1 MNNPIISRRDLG
13 RGAAVVAVLL
23 AGACGSDTPNGGG
36 ATGESNGQGADSG
49 GRLTLAYNSDGPHK
63 AWVEAVCNSVSNTL
77 GISMEPLPFPQ
88 FSELRQQISDHEIV
102 GAFRSGWQADY
113 PSMGDFL
120 GSPYQTNGGSNDAE
134 YSSAAFDD
142 LLARAA
148 STTDE
153 AAALGFYEQAQ
164 EQLLADLPVIP
175 LWYQNGFGGYSKNVS
190 DVTMDWHAVPCYD
203 SITTTASDGVVRA
216 NGTEPQNP
224 LIPSNTNETG
234 GGRIVDLLFAG
245 LVSYTSDGSV
255 KNEVAESI
263 ETSDNQNFTVKI
275 KDGWTFS
282 DGTPVTADSFIKAWN
297 YGALLSNA
305 QLSSYFYELIEGY
318 SAETDSELTGLAKV
332 DDLTF
337 TIKLTAPASDFAKRL
352 GYAAYYP
359 LPESA
364 YADMEAFGQAP
375 IGNGPYTLSSWE
387 HDSQAVLVKSPSYQG
402 VRSAKNEGV
411 TFTFYTDY
419 GSAYNDLLADA
430 VDVLDAI
437 PDSALSSFKSELGDR
452 AINQPGAV
460 IQCFAIN
467 VNSEHWK
474 MDDEGRARRAALSRA
489 IDRKQICDTLY
500 YSTRTPASDFTSP
513 SIAGWKEDVP
523 GNEVL
528 QFDEAE
534 AKRLWDQAEAIS
546 SY

>member
-318 SAETDSELTGLAKV
+318 SAEKDSELTGLAKV

-352 GYAAYYP
+352 GYADYYP

-534 AKRLWDQAEAIS
+534 AKSLWEKAEAIS
-546 SY
+546 PF

>member
-318 SAETDSELTGLAKV
+318 SAEKDSELTGLAKV

-489 IDRKQICDTLY
+489 IDRKQICDPLY
-500 YSTRTPASDFTSP
+500 DSTRTPASDFTSP
-513 SIAGWKEDVP
+513 SNAGWKEDVP

-534 AKRLWDQAEAIS
+534 AKSLWEKAEAIS
-546 SY
+546 PF

>member
-63 AWVEAVCNSVSNTL
+63 AWVEAVCNSVSYTL

-153 AAALGFYEQAQ
+153 AAALGFYERAQ

-318 SAETDSELTGLAKV
+318 SAEKDSELTGLAKV

-534 AKRLWDQAEAIS
+534 AKSLWEKAEAIS
-546 SY
+546 PF

>member
-318 SAETDSELTGLAKV
+318 SAEKDSELTGLAKV

-534 AKRLWDQAEAIS
+534 AKSLWEKAEVIS
-546 SY
+546 PF

>member
-318 SAETDSELTGLAKV
+318 SAEKDSELTGLAKV

-474 MDDEGRARRAALSRA
+474 MDDEGRARLAALSRA

-500 YSTRTPASDFTSP
+500 YSTSTPAADFTSP

-534 AKRLWDQAEAIS
+534 AKSLWEKAEAIS
-546 SY
+546 PF

>member
-318 SAETDSELTGLAKV
+318 SAEKDSELTGLAKV

-546 SY
+546 PF

>member
-1 MNNPIISRRDLG
+1 
-13 RGAAVVAVLL
+13 
-23 AGACGSDTPNGGG
+23 
-36 ATGESNGQGADSG
+36 
-49 GRLTLAYNSDGPHK
+49 
-63 AWVEAVCNSVSNTL
+63 
-77 GISMEPLPFPQ
+77 
-88 FSELRQQISDHEIV
+88 
-102 GAFRSGWQADY
+102 
-113 PSMGDFL
+113 
-120 GSPYQTNGGSNDAE
+120 
-134 YSSAAFDD
+134 
-142 LLARAA
+142 
-148 STTDE
+148 
-153 AAALGFYEQAQ
+153 
-164 EQLLADLPVIP
+164 
-175 LWYQNGFGGYSKNVS
+175 
-190 DVTMDWHAVPCYD
+190 MDWHAVPCYD

-318 SAETDSELTGLAKV
+318 SAEKDSELTGLAKV

-534 AKRLWDQAEAIS
+534 AKSLWEKAEAIS
-546 SY
+546 PF

>member
-318 SAETDSELTGLAKV
+318 SAEKDSELTGLAKV

-528 QFDEAE
+528 QFDEAG
-534 AKRLWDQAEAIS
+534 AKSLWEKAEAIS
-546 SY
+546 PF

>member
-318 SAETDSELTGLAKV
+318 SAEKDSELTGLAKV

>member
-153 AAALGFYEQAQ
+153 AAALGFYERAQ

-318 SAETDSELTGLAKV
+318 SAEKDSELTGLAKV

-534 AKRLWDQAEAIS
+534 AKSLWEKAEAIS
-546 SY
+546 PF

>member
-203 SITTTASDGVVRA
+203 SITITASDGVVRA

-318 SAETDSELTGLAKV
+318 SAEKDSELTGLAKV

-534 AKRLWDQAEAIS
+534 AKSLWEKAEAIS
-546 SY
+546 PF

>member
-49 GRLTLAYNSDGPHK
+49 GRLTLAYNSDWPHK
-63 AWVEAVCNSVSNTL
+63 AWVEAVCHSVSNTL
-77 GISMEPLPFPQ
+77 GISMEPLPFSH
-88 FSELRQQISDHEIV
+88 FSELRQQISDHEIF
-102 GAFRSGWQADY
+102 GAFRSRWQADY

-245 LVSYTSDGSV
+245 LVSYASDGSV

-318 SAETDSELTGLAKV
+318 SAEKDSELTGLAKV

-534 AKRLWDQAEAIS
+534 AKSLWEKAEAIS
-546 SY
+546 PF

>member
-318 SAETDSELTGLAKV
+318 SAEKDSELTGLAKV

-474 MDDEGRARRAALSRA
+474 IDDEGRARRAALSRA

-534 AKRLWDQAEAIS
+534 AKSLWEKAEAIS
-546 SY
+546 PF

>member
-318 SAETDSELTGLAKV
+318 SAEKDSELTGLAKV

-437 PDSALSSFKSELGDR
+437 PDSALSYFKSELGDR

-534 AKRLWDQAEAIS
+534 AKSLWEKAEAIS
-546 SY
+546 PF